1 MPAAGTCIELSLQ
14 RKCDLW
20 QSGDLVTGDAAALGY
35 RARMNMQ
42 SSEECLREA
51 EESERLAG
59 LARSVATR
67 QIMTVMASKWR
78 RLAKMAA
85 ERQSQRHPDI
95 QPGVCIG
102 KPN

>member
-1 MPAAGTCIELSLQ
+1 
-14 RKCDLW
+14 
-20 QSGDLVTGDAAALGY
+20 
-35 RARMNMQ
+35 MNVQ

-67 QIMTVMASKWR
+67 QIMTVMALKWR

-85 ERQSQRHPDI
+85 ERQSQPHPNL
-95 QPGVCIG
+95 QPSVSNG

>member
-1 MPAAGTCIELSLQ
+1 
-14 RKCDLW
+14 
-20 QSGDLVTGDAAALGY
+20 
-35 RARMNMQ
+35 MNMQ

-78 RLAKMAA
+78 SLAKMAA
-85 ERQSQRHPDI
+85 ERQSHRHPDI

-102 KPN
+102 KTN

>member
-1 MPAAGTCIELSLQ
+1 
-14 RKCDLW
+14 
-20 QSGDLVTGDAAALGY
+20 
-35 RARMNMQ
+35 MNMQ

-59 LARSVATR
+59 LARSVATQ

-85 ERQSQRHPDI
+85 ERQSHRHPNI
-95 QPGVCIG
+95 QPAHALASQTKRSVNRGLNRQSG
-102 KPN
+102 HPPG